1 MSKTAKGTVVANQQN
16 TFQATFTT
24 ADGFTRTFSA
34 TINPPVP
41 KFRIDDANLTY
52 NDEDQL
58 TGTDNY
64 YGTIGTDIDIALAKG
79 PTITGKLVNPMVPTN
94 SIIGGGP
101 WGMSS

>member
-1 MSKTAKGTVVANQQN
+1 MSQTAKGTVVANQQDG
-16 TFQATFTT
+16 FQATFTT

-34 TINPPVP
+34 TINPTVGEF
-41 KFRIDDANLTY
+41 KIDNARLAY

-64 YGTIGTDIDIALAKG
+64 YGTIGTDLNITLGKG
-79 PTITGKLVNPMVPTN
+79 PTITGRLVIPIDPTN
-94 SIIGGGP
+94 SINGSGP